1 MQVNVS
7 IGGGQKMTLTGA
19 VLVYRGG
26 NDAFAVWHPAKPGPG
41 GGAAY
46 LGEAESLTT
55 EFLRTLAAGLG
66 TYVAPE
72 ILPANVLVR
81 TSELLVWWTPAQYR
95 TLFFGEHSEAGRDLS
110 GKRYPVP
117 PLVFKVSGGCLW
129 VRALEKSERPTA
141 ITKLKT
147 APFWNGNDAGQ
158 ICIGTMR
165 VPESSGVEAM
175 EGWERGFFQSEFT
188 HAYGAARLTS
198 FPGGF
203 LDLCRHLAGSRK
215 PFPAAYL
222 TDARETLRQFVER
235 R

>member
-1 MQVNVS
+1 MDVNVS

-26 NDAFAVWHPAKPGPG
+26 TDAFAVWHPAKPGPG
-41 GGAAY
+41 GAAPY

-66 TYVAPE
+66 TYIAPE

-95 TLFFGEHSEAGRDLS
+95 TLFFGEHSEAGKDLS

-117 PLVFKVSGGCLW
+117 PLVFKVAGGSLW
-129 VRALEKSERPTA
+129 VRALEKNERPTSIA
-141 ITKLKT
+141 KLKT

-165 VPESSGVEAM
+165 VPESPGVDAM

-188 HAYGAARLTS
+188 HAYGGARLTN

-203 LDLCRHLAGSRK
+203 LELCRHLAGSRR
-215 PFPAAYL
+215 PFPVEYL